1 MDREKIDENDLF
13 EQFEVTQHKNLFRAF
28 SSESWSFKEFLEEFV
43 LGFTTCDFRVEDSA
57 LKTFW
62 NTKYLTFL
70 QLPNDFE
77 VLE

>member
-43 LGFTTCDFRVEDSA
+43 LVLPPVILELKILLSKPFGIQNTWHFYNFRMT
-57 LKTFW
+57 LK
-62 NTKYLTFL
+62 Y
-70 QLPNDFE
+70 
-77 VLE
+77 